1 MLFKFIVV
9 VLFIGNIIALGS
21 ALFTLMVDQG
31 RGGRRTANF
40 LLLRVSL
47 AALLLIV
54 VSIGIITGQIGV
66 GTPFT
71 GT

>member
-1 MLFKFIVV
+1 MVFKFIVV
-9 VLFIGNIIALGS
+9 VLFIGNLIALGS
-21 ALFTLMVDQG
+21 ALFTLMSDQG
-31 RGGRRTANF
+31 KGGRRTANF

-71 GT
+71 

>member
-66 GTPFT
+66 STPFT